1 MTMNRYL
8 PVVLMSIFLAT
19 TAGCSHKHAQEIDA
33 RLESAENNA
42 ATARLRADEAYRK
55 AEQAE
60 IMAEQAQ
67 RTAEEATIRAT
78 RMTDKATR
86 K

>member
-1 MTMNRYL
+1 MNRYL
-8 PVVLMSIFLAT
+8 SLALLSLFLAT
-19 TAGCSHKHAQEIDA
+19 SGGCSHKLAQEVEA
-33 RLESAENNA
+33 RLDSAENNA

-67 RTAEEATIRAT
+67 RTAEEASIRAT